1 MEAARHFSGAYILQI
16 PYDSGQ
22 RDFRMGNGP
31 ARIAQELVGLR
42 GLTSETISIE
52 KRPFELG
59 TTLSV
64 VRAAS
69 EKVRSAT
76 ASNRFP
82 ILLAGGCIN
91 TTASMAALGT
101 DVTLFWFDA
110 HGDFNTPE
118 TTRSGFI
125 DGMALATITGRCWCT
140 LTGSIP
146 GFRAIPERKVL
157 LIGARDVD
165 PDERMA
171 LEQSDVTWLR
181 TKSIREGGVESA
193 LGLVLAELPNAAYLH
208 IDLDVLDR
216 DAARVNEY
224 SSTGGFTV
232 SELLEIIRF
241 IRHHCAIVGASI
253 TAYDP
258 SVDRD
263 SKALHAAVA
272 AVQELT
278 AGCIDIH

>member
-1 MEAARHFSGAYILQI
+1 MEAARNFSGAHILQI

-22 RDFRMGNGP
+22 LDFRMGNGP

-42 GLTSETISIE
+42 GITSEMISVE
-52 KRPFELG
+52 DRPFELG
-59 TTLSV
+59 TTLSI
-64 VRAAS
+64 VRATS
-69 EKVRSAT
+69 KKVRSAT

-91 TTASMAALGT
+91 TIASMAALGT
-101 DVTLFWFDA
+101 DVALFWFDA

-118 TTRSGFI
+118 TTSSGFV
-125 DGMALATITGRCWCT
+125 DGMALATITGRCWRT
-140 LTGSIP
+140 LTASIP
-146 GFRAIPERKVL
+146 GYRAIPERNVV

-165 PDERMA
+165 RDERMS
-171 LEQSDVTWLR
+171 LERSEITWLP
-181 TKSIREGGVESA
+181 TESIREGDVDNA
-193 LGLVLAELPNAAYLH
+193 LGPVLAELPRAAYLH
-208 IDLDVLDR
+208 VDLDVLDC
-216 DAARVNEY
+216 DAARLNEY
-224 SSTGGFTV
+224 SSTGGLTV
-232 SELLEIIRF
+232 SELLEIIQF
-241 IRHHCAIVGASI
+241 IRHHRAIVGAAI

-272 AVQELT
+272 AVKELT